1 MKTKKH
7 YQVITMST
15 IITVLFMSLLL
26 MLTIITKP
34 QVIATSGQT
43 IFINDSKYEQQ
54 WQFAYVVNF
63 KKTQFI
69 QMHTN
74 KITIFLVTNNQY
86 LTINFPQWISK
97 DQLLVAKNINGNT
110 YSNQQALIMT
120 QNESLLAFIWKN
132 FTT

>member
-1 MKTKKH
+1 MC
-7 YQVITMST
+7 
-15 IITVLFMSLLL
+15 
-26 MLTIITKP
+26 TIITKP

-54 WQFAYVVNF
+54 GQFAYVVNF

-110 YSNQQALIMT
+110 YSNPQALIMT

>member
-7 YQVITMST
+7 YQVVTMTT
-15 IITVLFMSLLL
+15 IMTFLFMILLL
-26 MLTIITKP
+26 MLSIITKP
-34 QVIATSGQT
+34 QVIATGGQT
-43 IFINDSKYEQQ
+43 IFINDNKYEQQ
-54 WQFAYVVNF
+54 GQFSYVVNF

-132 FTT
+132 FKT

>member
-54 WQFAYVVNF
+54 GQFAYVVNF